1 MKRNFWRMIKYQWRR
16 GKFVCVGLD
25 SDHNE
30 LPECMRAPKDQ
41 PELIGWSLFCFNKAI
56 IEATCDLVCAY
67 KLNSAFYE
75 THGRPGIYALE
86 RTIAYIKERAPTIP
100 IILDAKRADTDNSS
114 ARYADATF
122 LVLGADAV
130 TVNPY
135 LGKKALEPF
144 LAQKEKGIFVLCR
157 TSNEGA
163 DEFQDLK
170 VGRKRLYQLVA
181 QHVAEHWNQNNN
193 CGLVV
198 AATEPG
204 KLAIVRRVAGD
215 MPILVP
221 GIGAQNGDIEKVLV
235 AGINNRGQGLII
247 SASRSIIFASRGD
260 DFAKAARRHTQR
272 LHRQINAYLKQL

>member
-1 MKRNFWRMIKYQWRR
+1 MIKYQWGR
-16 GKFVCVGLD
+16 GRFVCVGLD

-30 LPECMRAPKDQ
+30 LPECMRAPKDR

-56 IEATCDLVCAY
+56 IEATRDLVCAY

-75 THGRPGIYALE
+75 AHGRTGIYALE
-86 RTIAYIKERAPTIP
+86 RTIAYIKERAPTVP

-114 ARYADATF
+114 ARYATTAF

-170 VGRKRLYQLVA
+170 VGRKRLYHVVA
-181 QHVAEHWNQNNN
+181 QHVAEHWNHNNN

-204 KLAIVRRVAGD
+204 KLAIVRRAAGD